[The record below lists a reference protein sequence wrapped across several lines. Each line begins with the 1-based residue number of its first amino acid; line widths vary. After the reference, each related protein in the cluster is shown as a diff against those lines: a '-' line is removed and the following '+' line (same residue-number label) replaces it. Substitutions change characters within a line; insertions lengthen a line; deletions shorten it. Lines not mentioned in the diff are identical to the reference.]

1 MRGTELLP
9 PGRGSIVAIS
19 APGVRMHGQERWS
32 MLLLCLGLL
41 APALLPAAQKQEQ
54 DKTTLP
60 ARTPSRERRFFATTA
75 QRVTELMDEGMDQH
89 QLH

>member
-60 ARTPSRERRFFATTA
+60 ARTPSRAVSYTHLDVYKRQKLALEIR
-75 QRVTELMDEGMDQH
+75 
-89 QLH
+89 